1 MREELAPIKCIVREK
16 NANVDVEMIRQ
27 GRAIT
32 YCVKPRKVLTTRSDA
47 LKWKDPVTDVEQL
60 IHTALERNGPRLHA
74 EYQHRSSFPGS
85 SSGPLPRSTSSP
97 RAPLLP
103 THRTNTAGRTKEKST
118 RETRS
123 IGTQTSLHDVTSAGA
138 DKPPSPAHRTES
150 SLSNH
155 SVTYTPRSAS
165 CQPTT
170 LYQSEDSRNPAKINR
185 FPSRVPHS
193 GEERA
198 RGRSAGRTKSPVRI
212 DGTPVELP
220 GFMKT
225 NYFLHHEDLDMGQ
238 KQYIWGVAR
247 IYSVTQLMSLKQRQ
261 YQNLLDYEFSR
272 RIQNK
277 ELKEHERVK
286 EWKDYQ
292 RYCKFIKSYDQRI
305 PRSKSKHVRT
315 PCEEASHV
323 HRHMIKGWTT
333 DPNANEA
340 YRPSK
345 KIESTGIRKGPSS
358 PEYHPEREQDAGE
371 KESAGSES
379 EEYRLRLIV
388 LPGGKKEDTGT
399 DGRTDVVDNNVQGVN
414 DKIKD
419 SFDEK
424 GAVRKHAEK
433 PTSEEGNY
441 L

>member
-1 MREELAPIKCIVREK
+1 M
-16 NANVDVEMIRQ
+16 
-27 GRAIT
+27 
-32 YCVKPRKVLTTRSDA
+32 
-47 LKWKDPVTDVEQL
+47 
-60 IHTALERNGPRLHA
+60 
-74 EYQHRSSFPGS
+74 
-85 SSGPLPRSTSSP
+85 
-97 RAPLLP
+97 
-103 THRTNTAGRTKEKST
+103 
-118 RETRS
+118 
-123 IGTQTSLHDVTSAGA
+123 
-138 DKPPSPAHRTES
+138 
-150 SLSNH
+150 
-155 SVTYTPRSAS
+155 
-165 CQPTT
+165 
-170 LYQSEDSRNPAKINR
+170 
-185 FPSRVPHS
+185 
-193 GEERA
+193 
-198 RGRSAGRTKSPVRI
+198 RI

-424 GAVRKHAEK
+424 GAVRAHAEK
-433 PTSEEGNY
+433 PTSEDGNY